1 VSEIKCDSQ
10 AYELAKQRTLL
21 PGERELLAK
30 SGATGRRRSASQGLP
45 VLGAFRSRV
54 RKYPSASLSA
64 GPYFALGD
72 TNVFA
77 RPVKCDY
84 RFPSSTTRASITAR
98 ALLNAGEFRI
108 RSRSSPPAA
117 LPSIADTVSCL
128 TIWRVSGII

>member
-1 VSEIKCDSQ
+1 VSEIKGDSQ

-21 PGERELLAK
+21 PGERELLAE

-77 RPVKCDY
+77 RPTTSGKGANMVFSHAIFAVELK
-84 RFPSSTTRASITAR
+84 SSKRMSDKHFSGPGGYDT
-98 ALLNAGEFRI
+98 
-108 RSRSSPPAA
+108 SS
-117 LPSIADTVSCL
+117 LSV
-128 TIWRVSGII
+128 